1 MKKSYVSFL
10 GAVAALAV
18 FASCGS
24 TPKAPATEVEEP
36 VEKEVK
42 TPKKQNTYIVAK
54 RKEDDKWEV
63 KISGSDRAIKLFKTK
78 AEAVAYVKDLSER
91 TGRGIVAKAS
101 KGAKKGKFQ
110 SI

>member
-36 VEKEVK
+36 VEAPVEEDSAEQEAAADNFKLYGVGILELIHQNVAE
-42 TPKKQNTYIVAK
+42 TPRQVFARFVVA
-54 RKEDDKWEV
+54 
-63 KISGSDRAIKLFKTK
+63 F
-78 AEAVAYVKDLSER
+78 
-91 TGRGIVAKAS
+91 
-101 KGAKKGKFQ
+101 
-110 SI
+110 

>member
-1 MKKSYVSFL
+1 MAEKKIVKKEEEVKAK
-10 GAVAALAV
+10 AV
-18 FASCGS
+18 
-24 TPKAPATEVEEP
+24 EVEEP

-101 KGAKKGKFQ
+101 KGAKKGKCQ